1 MKERTHAVEYFYK
14 LMGDL
19 AALEALRG
27 HNTYGPHNS
36 FHEAHS
42 VLREEFDELWE
53 EVKAKEPDMGKIER
67 EATQVAAMAI
77 RMAAMARRHRQP

>member
-1 MKERTHAVEYFYK
+1 M
-14 LMGDL
+14 
-19 AALEALRG
+19 
-27 HNTYGPHNS
+27 
-36 FHEAHS
+36 
-42 VLREEFDELWE
+42 LREEFDELWE

>member
-1 MKERTHAVEYFYK
+1 VKERTHAVEYFYK

-27 HNTYGPHNS
+27 HNAHGPHNS

-42 VLREEFDELWE
+42 VLREEFDELWV
-53 EVKAKEPDMGKIER
+53 EVKRREPDMGKIER
-67 EATQVAAMAI
+67 EATHVAAMAI
-77 RMAAMARRHRQP
+77 RIAAMARRQRK